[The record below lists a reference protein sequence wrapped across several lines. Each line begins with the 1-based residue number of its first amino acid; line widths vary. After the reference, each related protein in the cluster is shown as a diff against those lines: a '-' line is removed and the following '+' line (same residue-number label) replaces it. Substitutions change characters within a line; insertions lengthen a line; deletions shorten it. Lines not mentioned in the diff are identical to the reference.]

1 MSILSLDYGT
11 KHIGLAISD
20 ETLSI
25 AVPLDPLQAE
35 PFGKFIG
42 KLKETIRQF
51 EVSLIIVGL
60 PRNMDGSYGIAA
72 EKVKQFV
79 FKLRQWI
86 QIPVEFQD
94 ERLSTKLAD
103 RLLTEKG
110 CHGKEK
116 KRRIDSCAAAVVLQ
130 SYLDGLLLKEKKVR
144 SVV

>member
-51 EVSLIIVGL
+51 E
-60 PRNMDGSYGIAA
+60 
-72 EKVKQFV
+72 
-79 FKLRQWI
+79 
-86 QIPVEFQD
+86 D

-103 RLLTEKG
+103 RLLTERG

-130 SYLDGLLLKEKKVR
+130 SYLDGLLLKE
-144 SVV
+144 